1 MVGSSGYRQDTRGE
15 DMIRITKSAVAKL
28 QALLNEH
35 PEDPIVRLAI
45 QDRDDSTLMFSI
57 TLEDSVTQEDSV
69 LDIEGLII
77 AIDSSCAS
85 RMDGVTVDYDEHA
98 GFRFHHPEP
107 PDSFTLNLI
116 QPE

>member
-1 MVGSSGYRQDTRGE
+1 
-15 DMIRITKSAVAKL
+15 MIRITQPAVAKL
-28 QALLNEH
+28 QALIKEH

-45 QDRDDSTLMFSI
+45 RDRDDQTLIFSI
-57 TLEDSVTQEDSV
+57 TLEDAVTQEDSV

-77 AIDSSCAS
+77 AIDGSCAP
-85 RMDGVTVDYDEHA
+85 RMEGVTVDYDDQA

-107 PDSFTLNLI
+107 PDPFTLNLI

>member
-1 MVGSSGYRQDTRGE
+1 
-15 DMIRITKSAVAKL
+15 MIHITQPAVEKL
-28 QALLNEH
+28 QALIEEH

-45 QDRDDSTLMFSI
+45 RDRDDKALIFSI
-57 TLEDSVTQEDSV
+57 TLEDAVTQDDSV

-77 AIDSSCAS
+77 AIDGSCAP
-85 RMDGVTVDYDEHA
+85 RMEGVTVDYEDHA

-107 PDSFTLNLI
+107 PDSFKLNLI

>member
-1 MVGSSGYRQDTRGE
+1 
-15 DMIRITKSAVAKL
+15 MIYITQLAVAKL
-28 QALLNEH
+28 QALIEEH

-45 QDRDDSTLMFSI
+45 RDRDDQTLIFSI
-57 TLEDSVTQEDSV
+57 TLEDAVTQEDSV

-77 AIDSSCAS
+77 AIDGSYAS
-85 RMDGVTVDYDEHA
+85 RMEGVTVDYDDQA